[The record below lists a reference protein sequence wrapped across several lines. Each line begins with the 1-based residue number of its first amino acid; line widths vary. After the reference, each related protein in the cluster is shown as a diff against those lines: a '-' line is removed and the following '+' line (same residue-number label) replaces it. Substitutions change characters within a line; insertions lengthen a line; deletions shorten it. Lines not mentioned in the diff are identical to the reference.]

1 MKHLTYY
8 ADPMCSWCWGFA
20 PQIDLITLHFGE
32 RLPVLLVMGGLRPGT
47 TEPMTPELKASI
59 RGHWEHVQERSGQ
72 PFDFS
77 FFDRRGFVY
86 DTAPA
91 CKAVVTVRT
100 IADKLALQYFRSVQ
114 KAFYADGMDV
124 TDAENLARL
133 ASEAG
138 IVRDAFLAE
147 FHSPEMEQATAQ
159 DFLAG
164 PRIGVTGYPT
174 LLAEDPNGPPQLV
187 TAGYRKLDDVIPAL
201 EDWLEG
207 EQER

>member
-20 PQIDLITLHFGE
+20 PQIDLIALHFGE

-47 TEPMTPELKASI
+47 KEPMTPELKASI

-77 FFDRRGFVY
+77 FFDRQGFVY

-91 CKAVVTVRT
+91 CKAVVSVRT
-100 IADKLALQYFRSVQ
+100 IAGALTLSYFKSVQ
-114 KAFYADGMDV
+114 KAFYADGEDV
-124 TDAENLARL
+124 TDVKTLARL
-133 ASEAG
+133 AADAG
-138 IVRDAFLAE
+138 AGREAFLAT
-147 FHSPEMEQATAQ
+147 FHSPEIDQATAQ

-164 PRIGVTGYPT
+164 PRVGVTGYPT
-174 LLAEDPNGPPQLV
+174 LLAEAPDGPP
-187 TAGYRKLDDVIPAL
+187 
-201 EDWLEG
+201 
-207 EQER
+207 